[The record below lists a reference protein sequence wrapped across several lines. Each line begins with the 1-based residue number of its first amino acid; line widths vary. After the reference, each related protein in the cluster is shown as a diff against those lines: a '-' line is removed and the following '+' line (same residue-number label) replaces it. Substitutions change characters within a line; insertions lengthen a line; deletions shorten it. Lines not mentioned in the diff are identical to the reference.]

1 MDSFI
6 DEEVLLKTKNELR
19 RTLRKQ
25 RREQDAQAACLASE
39 EICRRVIAM
48 KEFASA
54 STILA
59 YMCAKGE
66 VNVSMIIDEAIR
78 KGKRVAFPLCIA
90 DGGLRLLV
98 PNSMKSFN
106 TGAYGIQEPDVN
118 DSVEI
123 QPDDLDLIIVPAVAF
138 TRDGRRLGQ
147 GGGYY
152 DRLLSRTRAFTVG
165 VGFDFQL
172 VNELPVESH
181 DRLIDSIVLPGELI
195 YR

>member
-59 YMCAKGE
+59 YMCAKG
-66 VNVSMIIDEAIR
+66 
-78 KGKRVAFPLCIA
+78 
-90 DGGLRLLV
+90 
-98 PNSMKSFN
+98 
-106 TGAYGIQEPDVN
+106 
-118 DSVEI
+118 
-123 QPDDLDLIIVPAVAF
+123 
-138 TRDGRRLGQ
+138 
-147 GGGYY
+147 
-152 DRLLSRTRAFTVG
+152 
-165 VGFDFQL
+165 
-172 VNELPVESH
+172 
-181 DRLIDSIVLPGELI
+181 
-195 YR
+195 